1 MRLSDTMRACKVV
14 GCVCEAFDAHGTPG
28 VLNSDQGSVFGSDGY
43 VSLLTS
49 RSEPQ
54 SMDGMAR

>member
-1 MRLSDTMRACKVV
+1 MRACKVV

-54 SMDGMAR
+54 SMDGRAR